1 MAEVST
7 MASSTEQATN
17 LNLNLSA
24 YPAGVSDQSSSKDS
38 SAFAI
43 SQAHPTETTIE
54 SPPSTPTFPC
64 FPNLP
69 PELRC
74 IVWEFACYYPRTI
87 RISRAIIDTTASWNL
102 VSSDRDPGT
111 LLACRGSRSIA
122 MQFYKPLLSASQFQ
136 FTTISFNPTVD
147 IVSIDVSRALAEHG
161 DAIPVEQPISGRLAT
176 GAAAAIERLDLR
188 FSSWFK
194 IWNQYTYQLILT
206 FANMHLIKHTTPPVG
221 VFNNDLIKFCGLK
234 HLSVLGFNWSD
245 KVENAPIS
253 TAERSEKIKDS
264 LVGVFK
270 DMKAENPKVFRPHT
284 VVKQEDDDYE
294 ALDLGDTNVKET
306 KGVEETES
314 SETEGQ

>member
-1 MAEVST
+1 

-24 YPAGVSDQSSSKDS
+24 CPAGVSDQPSLMRL
-38 SAFAI
+38 SALAI
-43 SQAHPTETTIE
+43 SQAHPTEATIE
-54 SPPSTPTFPC
+54 TSPSTPTFPC

-69 PELRC
+69 SELRC
-74 IVWEFACYYPRTI
+74 IVWEFACYHSRTI

-111 LLACRGSRSIA
+111 LLACRESRSIA
-122 MQFYKPLLSASQFQ
+122 MGIYKPLLSASQFQ

-147 IVSIDVSRALAEHG
+147 IVSIDVSRGPAAYG

-194 IWNQYTYQLILT
+194 IWNRVTQQFILA
-206 FANMHLIKHTTPPVG
+206 FASMGLLKLTNPHVRRI
-221 VFNNDLIKFCGLK
+221 NNDLSEFRGLK
-234 HLSVLGFNWSD
+234 YLSVLGFKGCD
-245 KVENAPIS
+245 KAELAPLS
-253 TAERSEKIKDS
+253 MAERSEMIRDR
-264 LVGVFK
+264 LVEVFK
-270 DMKAENPKVFRPHT
+270 DMKAENPKVFRPYI

-294 ALDLGDTNVKET
+294 AVDLGDTNVKET
-306 KGVEETES
+306 NVVKETEPP
-314 SETEGQ
+314 ETEGQ